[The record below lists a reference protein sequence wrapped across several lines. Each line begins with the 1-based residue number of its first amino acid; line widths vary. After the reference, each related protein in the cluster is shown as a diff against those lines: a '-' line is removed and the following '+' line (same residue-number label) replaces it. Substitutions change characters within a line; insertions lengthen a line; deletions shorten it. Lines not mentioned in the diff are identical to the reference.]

1 MLFADPAEGDPDTS
15 GMLQLALAVEHSDSM
30 LSLGA
35 APHHCPPLPFV
46 PVETMH
52 DARTWG

>member
-1 MLFADPAEGDPDTS
+1 VLFADPAEGDPDTS

-35 APHHCPPLPFV
+35 APHHCLPLPFLAA
-46 PVETMH
+46 ETMH
-52 DARTWG
+52 DARTWV